1 MLLAIA
7 PPATTTPPEPI
18 LNGDFYPEIDPTA
31 AREAMRLDGTV
42 TDTRLRL
49 ALVEAIAS
57 TNCDL
62 NKWRA
67 DQQDAGHS
75 RLSDVPAES
84 IDSLSVNVHHYTHAV
99 YCLAAAMINERYKN
113 YDTQAGP
120 RLVSIDTMIDD
131 LRRDARFSIRN
142 ILGVTHTTVELI

>member
-1 MLLAIA
+1 M
-7 PPATTTPPEPI
+7 PPRATTTPPEPI
-18 LNGDFYPEIDPTA
+18 LNGDFYPEIDPAA

-42 TDTRLRL
+42 TEHTRLRL

-62 NKWRA
+62 NKWRGA

-75 RLSDVPAES
+75 RLSEVPS
-84 IDSLSVNVHHYTHAV
+84 SNPSDSLSVNVHHYTHAV
-99 YCLAAAMINERYKN
+99 YCLATALINERYKN